1 MSNHNNSTT
10 TPNHTQ
16 DKPRTSIHR
25 SVPDN
30 EPWFAVARSTAQHG
44 KRSDGLSFEARGV
57 LLYLLSK
64 PGDWVVTVEDIMKEG
79 GIGNGK
85 AKRLL
90 ADLRKHGYIV
100 TEMTHGEHGKFAG
113 KRDVVYSVPVVTS
126 EPLVRKP
133 ARRKSRP
140 TAEPSDGKT
149 VEREI
154 DYIQY
159 RESVQDTESNTYA
172 PDANAPVPRTQPDK
186 PADKPKRKKSKA
198 NPRSAEL
205 EPDIIYET
213 VETHIFGIEGT
224 PDMPYQWSGRCGQIT
239 SWLKGA
245 VASVD
250 GQEVGKISRPAAPEH
265 IKAFARAWVKE
276 HTGAPLPRKPDRFVE
291 HWRAWA
297 SKHAGARPR
306 ANLQEATPE
315 DKAALVREYVA

>member
-1 MSNHNNSTT
+1 MTTDNDSTT
-10 TPNHTQ
+10 PQNHTQ
-16 DKPRTSIHR
+16 DTPTRRKRENATIIRAAHSETGKFFLLVR
-25 SVPDN
+25 
-30 EPWFAVARSTAQHG
+30 ATAQDHRLSPEALG
-44 KRSDGLSFEARGV
+44 VLVELLSRSD
-57 LLYLLSK
+57 
-64 PGDWVVTVEDIMKEG
+64 DWVVQVTQLSKRHKLGREKCYRILKELT
-79 GIGNGK
+79 
-85 AKRLL
+85 A
-90 ADLRKHGYIV
+90 AGYMV
-100 TEMTHGEHGKFAG
+100 RTMVRDDHGK
-113 KRDVVYSVPVVTS
+113 VVRVEYVVHEVS
-126 EPLVRKP
+126 QGEAEPLPEKP
-133 ARRKSRP
+133 D
-140 TAEPSDGKT
+140 TAKQEAEKPNT
-149 VEREI
+149 ENP
-154 DYIQY
+154 
-159 RESVQDTESNTYA
+159 DTEKQHITDTRIAQETESTSM
-172 PDANAPVPRTQPDK
+172 
-186 PADKPKRKKSKA
+186 PAAKAAAKRKKSKA

-297 SKHAGARPR
+297 SKQAGARPR

>member
-1 MSNHNNSTT
+1 MSKTQSQDLHDDAPAGKYFTQILNMADDDLDPYEYRLLGHYKRVIGELNAPCTQGTRKIAEVCRMSLGKVTATRKQLEAKGWIRCERRPNNTIRVTLVDRMAENVARYSKRSQPEQSEGERSYSEHGVHVVNATVHVVNEEIT
-10 TPNHTQ
+10 RTPNQ
-16 DKPRTSIHR
+16 EQKSMP
-25 SVPDN
+25 
-30 EPWFAVARSTAQHG
+30 AA
-44 KRSDGLSFEARGV
+44 
-57 LLYLLSK
+57 
-64 PGDWVVTVEDIMKEG
+64 
-79 GIGNGK
+79 K
-85 AKRLL
+85 A
-90 ADLRKHGYIV
+90 A
-100 TEMTHGEHGKFAG
+100 A
-113 KRDVVYSVPVVTS
+113 
-126 EPLVRKP
+126 
-133 ARRKSRP
+133 
-140 TAEPSDGKT
+140 
-149 VEREI
+149 
-154 DYIQY
+154 
-159 RESVQDTESNTYA
+159 
-172 PDANAPVPRTQPDK
+172 
-186 PADKPKRKKSKA
+186 KRKKSKA

-297 SKHAGARPR
+297 SKQAGARPR